1 MSSGGG
7 GGSGVPA
14 DTTNVQTIREAP
26 EIEARRLGLM
36 DAAVELAKKKT
47 SPPAFQIAPMSA
59 AEQQGLTL
67 AGQTGA
73 GAGAISDA
81 YAGITAA
88 STAAGQNLT
97 GATTAA
103 GRQFS
108 ATDVQ
113 AAMNP
118 YIQNVVNR
126 IGESYAA
133 KETDLS
139 SRAIQAGAFGGG
151 REGVG
156 IAELQRQKADVLGG
170 VYGQGYTSAL
180 GELQTQRGLEAQTAL
195 QAGAGQLQR
204 GQLEQMRLQGA
215 QLQQQGQAQ
224 DIQSL
229 MGAGGVQRGISQAEL
244 EATRQTGLQTIQEP
258 YQRVAFVSDIQ
269 SGVPSASQQRLQT
282 TYAPQ
287 PSPLGQAVGTGI
299 GAYAAFAPK

>member
-7 GGSGVPA
+7 GGGGVPA

-36 DAAVELAKKKT
+36 DAATELAKKKT
-47 SPPAFQIAPMSA
+47 SPPAFQVAPMA
-59 AEQQGLTL
+59 TAETAGLNL
-67 AGQTGA
+67 AQQTGA
-73 GAGAISDA
+73 GAGAITSA
-81 YAGITAA
+81 YGD
-88 STAAGQNLT
+88 LT

-103 GRQFS
+103 GQQFT
-108 ATDVQ
+108 AADIQ
-113 AAMNP
+113 AGMNP

-126 IGESYAA
+126 VGEDYAA
-133 KETDLS
+133 KETALANK
-139 SRAIQAGAFGGG
+139 AIQAGAFGGG

-156 IAELQRQKADVLGG
+156 IAELQRQKADTLGG
-170 VYGQGYTSAL
+170 IYGAGYQSSL

-195 QAGAGQLQR
+195 QAGAG
-204 GQLEQMRLQGA
+204 RLQGA
-215 QLQQQGQAQ
+215 QLQQTGQAQ
-224 DIQSL
+224 DIQNL
-229 MGAGGVQRGISQAEL
+229 MGTGGTQRGIAQAQL
-244 EATRQTGLQTIQEP
+244 EAARQTQLQAIQEP
-258 YQRVAFVSDIQ
+258 YQRVAFASDIQ

>member
-1 MSSGGG
+1 
-7 GGSGVPA
+7 
-14 DTTNVQTIREAP
+14 
-26 EIEARRLGLM
+26 
-36 DAAVELAKKKT
+36 
-47 SPPAFQIAPMSA
+47 
-59 AEQQGLTL
+59 
-67 AGQTGA
+67 
-73 GAGAISDA
+73 
-81 YAGITAA
+81 
-88 STAAGQNLT
+88 
-97 GATTAA
+97 
-103 GRQFS
+103 
-108 ATDVQ
+108 
-113 AAMNP
+113 MNP

-139 SRAIQAGAFGGG
+139 TRAIQAGAFGGG

-170 VYGQGYTSAL
+170 VYGAGYESSL

-195 QAGAGQLQR
+195 QAGAGRLQ
-204 GQLEQMRLQGA
+204 GAQTRLQGA
-215 QLQQQGQAQ
+215 QLEQAGQAQ

-229 MGAGGVQRGISQAEL
+229 MGAGGVERGIEQAKL
-244 EATRQTGLQTIQEP
+244 EAARQTGLQTIQEP

-299 GAYAAFAPK
+299 GAYAAFAPRA

>member
-7 GGSGVPA
+7 GGGGVPA

-36 DAAVELAKKKT
+36 DAATELAKKKT
-47 SPPAFQIAPMSA
+47 SPPAFQVAPMA
-59 AEQQGLTL
+59 TAETAGLNL
-67 AGQTGA
+67 AQQTGA
-73 GAGAISDA
+73 GAGAITSA
-81 YAGITAA
+81 YGD
-88 STAAGQNLT
+88 LT

-103 GRQFS
+103 GQQFT
-108 ATDVQ
+108 AADIQ
-113 AAMNP
+113 AGMNP

-126 IGESYAA
+126 VGEDYAA
-133 KETDLS
+133 KETALAN
-139 SRAIQAGAFGGG
+139 RAIQAGAFGGG

-156 IAELQRQKADVLGG
+156 IAELQRQKADTLGG
-170 VYGQGYTSAL
+170 IYGAGYQSSL

-195 QAGAGQLQR
+195 QAGAG
-204 GQLEQMRLQGA
+204 RLQGA
-215 QLQQQGQAQ
+215 QLQQTGQAQ
-224 DIQSL
+224 DIQNL
-229 MGAGGVQRGISQAEL
+229 MGTGGTQRGIAQAQL
-244 EATRQTGLQTIQEP
+244 EATRQTQLQAIQEP
-258 YQRVAFVSDIQ
+258 YQRVAFASDIQ

>member
-7 GGSGVPA
+7 GGGGVPA

-36 DAAVELAKKKT
+36 DSATELAKT
-47 SPPAFQIAPMSA
+47 ATTPPAFQVAPMST
-59 AEQQGLTL
+59 AEQAGLTL

-73 GAGAISDA
+73 GAGAISGA
-81 YAGITAA
+81 YAD
-88 STAAGQNLT
+88 LT

-103 GRQFS
+103 GQQFT
-108 ATDVQ
+108 AADIQ
-113 AAMNP
+113 AGMNP

-139 SRAIQAGAFGGG
+139 TRAIQAGAFGGG

-170 VYGQGYTSAL
+170 VYGAGYESSL

-195 QAGAGQLQR
+195 QAGAG
-204 GQLEQMRLQGA
+204 RLQGA

-229 MGAGGVQRGISQAEL
+229 MGAGGVERGIAQAEL

-299 GAYAAFAPK
+299 GAYAAFGPK

>member
-36 DAAVELAKKKT
+36 DAATELAKKPT
-47 SPPAFQIAPMSA
+47 SPPAFQVAPMA
-59 AEQQGLTL
+59 TAETAGLNL
-67 AGQTGA
+67 AQQTGA
-73 GAGAISDA
+73 GAGAITSA
-81 YAGITAA
+81 YGD
-88 STAAGQNLT
+88 LT

-103 GRQFS
+103 GQQFT
-108 ATDVQ
+108 AADVQ
-113 AAMNP
+113 AGMNP

-126 IGESYAA
+126 VGEDYAA
-133 KETDLS
+133 KETALAN
-139 SRAIQAGAFGGG
+139 RAIQAGAFGGG

-156 IAELQRQKADVLGG
+156 IAELQRQKADTLGG
-170 VYGQGYTSAL
+170 IYGAGYQSSL
-180 GELQTQRGLEAQTAL
+180 GELQTQRGLQAQTGL
-195 QAGAGQLQR
+195 QA
-204 GQLEQMRLQGA
+204 A

-224 DIQSL
+224 DIQGL
-229 MGAGGVQRGISQAEL
+229 MGTGGTQRGIAQAQL
-244 EATRQTGLQTIQEP
+244 EAARQTQLQAIQEP
-258 YQRVAFVSDIQ
+258 YQRVAFASDIQ
-269 SGVPSASQQRLQT
+269 SGVPSASQQRLQA

>member
-7 GGSGVPA
+7 GGGGSVPA

-36 DAAVELAKKKT
+36 DAATELARKST
-47 SPPAFQIAPMSA
+47 NPPAFQVAPMA
-59 AEQQGLTL
+59 TAETAGLNL
-67 AGQTGA
+67 AQQTGA
-73 GAGAISDA
+73 GAGAITSA
-81 YAGITAA
+81 YGD
-88 STAAGQNLT
+88 LT

-103 GRQFS
+103 GQQFT
-108 ATDVQ
+108 AADIQ
-113 AAMNP
+113 AGMNP

-126 IGESYAA
+126 VGEDYAA
-133 KETDLS
+133 KETALANK
-139 SRAIQAGAFGGG
+139 AIQAGAFGGG

-156 IAELQRQKADVLGG
+156 IAELQRQKADTLGG
-170 VYGQGYTSAL
+170 IYGQGYQSSL
-180 GELQTQRGLEAQTAL
+180 GELQTQRALESQTGL
-195 QAGAGQLQR
+195 QA
-204 GQLEQMRLQGA
+204 A

-229 MGAGGVQRGISQAEL
+229 MATGGTQRGIAQAQL
-244 EATRQTGLQTIQEP
+244 EAARQTGLQNIQEP

>member
-1 MSSGGG
+1 MSSGGGG

-36 DAAVELAKKKT
+36 DAATELAKTKT
-47 SPPAFQIAPMSA
+47 SPPAFQVAPMA
-59 AEQQGLTL
+59 TAETAGLNL
-67 AGQTGA
+67 AQQTGA
-73 GAGAISDA
+73 GAGAITSA
-81 YAGITAA
+81 YGD
-88 STAAGQNLT
+88 LT

-103 GRQFS
+103 GRQFT
-108 ATDVQ
+108 AADVQ
-113 AAMNP
+113 AGMNP

-126 IGESYAA
+126 SGEDYAA
-133 KETDLS
+133 KETALAN
-139 SRAIQAGAFGGG
+139 RAIQAGAFGGG

-156 IAELQRQKADVLGG
+156 IAELQRQKADTLGG
-170 VYGQGYTSAL
+170 IYGAGYQSSL

-195 QAGAGQLQR
+195 QAGAG
-204 GQLEQMRLQGA
+204 RLQGA
-215 QLQQQGQAQ
+215 QLQQAGQAQ
-224 DIQSL
+224 DIQGL
-229 MGAGGVQRGISQAEL
+229 MGTGGTQRGIAQAQL
-244 EATRQTGLQTIQEP
+244 EATRQTQLQAIQEP
-258 YQRVAFVSDIQ
+258 YQRVAFASDIQ

>member
-1 MSSGGG
+1 MSSGGGG

-36 DAAVELAKKKT
+36 DAATELAKTQT
-47 SPPAFQIAPMSA
+47 SPPAFQVAPMTT
-59 AEQQGLTL
+59 AETAGLNL
-67 AGQTGA
+67 AQATGA
-73 GAGAISDA
+73 GATNIA
-81 YAGITAA
+81 
-88 STAAGQNLT
+88 

-103 GRQFS
+103 GQQFTAS
-108 ATDVQ
+108 DVQ

-118 YIQNVVNR
+118 YIQNVVDQ
-126 IGESYAA
+126 IGADYAT
-133 KETDLS
+133 KETALANK
-139 SRAIQAGAFGGG
+139 AIQAGAFGGG

-156 IAELQRQKADVLGG
+156 IAELQRQKAGVLGQ
-170 VYGQGYTSAL
+170 VYGQGYESAL

-195 QAGAGQLQR
+195 QA
-204 GQLEQMRLQGA
+204 A

-229 MGAGGVQRGISQAEL
+229 MGAGGVQRGIEQAKL
-244 EATRQTGLQTIQEP
+244 EATRQTGLQNIQEP
-258 YQRVAFVSDIQ
+258 YQRVAFASDIQ

>member
-7 GGSGVPA
+7 GGGGVPA

-36 DAAVELAKKKT
+36 DSATELAKT
-47 SPPAFQIAPMSA
+47 ATTPPAFQVAPMSA
-59 AEQQGLTL
+59 AEQAGLTL

-81 YAGITAA
+81 YSGV
-88 STAAGQNLT
+88 TAAGQNLT

-103 GRQFS
+103 GRQFT
-108 ATDVQ
+108 AADVQ
-113 AAMNP
+113 AGMNP

-126 IGESYAA
+126 INESYAA

-139 SRAIQAGAFGGG
+139 TRAIQAGAFGGG

-170 VYGQGYTSAL
+170 VYGQGYQSSL

-195 QAGAGQLQR
+195 QAGAG
-204 GQLEQMRLQGA
+204 RLQGA

-229 MGAGGVQRGISQAEL
+229 MGAGGVERGIAQAQL
-244 EATRQTGLQTIQEP
+244 EATRQTGLQAIQEP

-299 GAYAAFAPK
+299 GAYAAFGASR

>member
-7 GGSGVPA
+7 GGGGVPA

-36 DAAVELAKKKT
+36 DAATELAKKPT
-47 SPPAFQIAPMSA
+47 SPPAFQVAPMA
-59 AEQQGLTL
+59 TAETAGLNL
-67 AGQTGA
+67 AQQTGA
-73 GAGAISDA
+73 GAGAITSA
-81 YAGITAA
+81 YGD
-88 STAAGQNLT
+88 LT

-103 GRQFS
+103 GQQFT
-108 ATDVQ
+108 AADIQ
-113 AAMNP
+113 AGMNP

-126 IGESYAA
+126 VGEDYAA
-133 KETDLS
+133 KETALANK
-139 SRAIQAGAFGGG
+139 AIQAGAFGGG

-156 IAELQRQKADVLGG
+156 IAELQRQKADTLGG
-170 VYGQGYTSAL
+170 IYGAGYQSSL

-195 QAGAGQLQR
+195 QAGAG
-204 GQLEQMRLQGA
+204 RLQGA
-215 QLQQQGQAQ
+215 QLQQTGQAQ
-224 DIQSL
+224 DIQNL
-229 MGAGGVQRGISQAEL
+229 MGTGGTQRGIAQAQL
-244 EATRQTGLQTIQEP
+244 EASRQTQLQAIQEP
-258 YQRVAFVSDIQ
+258 YQRVAFASDIQ

>member
-7 GGSGVPA
+7 GGGGVPA

-36 DAAVELAKKKT
+36 DSATELAKT
-47 SPPAFQIAPMSA
+47 ATTPPAFQVAPMST
-59 AEQQGLTL
+59 AEQAGLTL

-73 GAGAISDA
+73 GAGAIGDA
-81 YAGITAA
+81 YSGV
-88 STAAGQNLT
+88 TAAGQNLT

-103 GRQFS
+103 GRQFTAS
-108 ATDVQ
+108 DIQ

-139 SRAIQAGAFGGG
+139 TRAIQAGAFGGG

-195 QAGAGQLQR
+195 QAGAG
-204 GQLEQMRLQGA
+204 RLQGA

-229 MGAGGVQRGISQAEL
+229 MGAGGVERGIAQAEL

-299 GAYAAFAPK
+299 GAYAAFAPRA

>member
-36 DAAVELAKKKT
+36 DAATELAKKKT
-47 SPPAFQIAPMSA
+47 SPPAFQVAPMA
-59 AEQQGLTL
+59 TAETAGLNL
-67 AGQTGA
+67 AQQTGA
-73 GAGAISDA
+73 GAGAITSA
-81 YAGITAA
+81 YGD
-88 STAAGQNLT
+88 LT

-103 GRQFS
+103 GQQFT
-108 ATDVQ
+108 AADIQ
-113 AAMNP
+113 AGMNP

-126 IGESYAA
+126 VGEDYAA
-133 KETDLS
+133 KETALANK
-139 SRAIQAGAFGGG
+139 AIQAGAFGGG

-156 IAELQRQKADVLGG
+156 IAELQRQKADTLGG
-170 VYGQGYTSAL
+170 IYGAGYQSSL

-195 QAGAGQLQR
+195 QAGAG
-204 GQLEQMRLQGA
+204 RLQGA
-215 QLQQQGQAQ
+215 QLQQTGQAQ
-224 DIQSL
+224 DIQNL
-229 MGAGGVQRGISQAEL
+229 MGTGGTQRGIAQAQL
-244 EATRQTGLQTIQEP
+244 EAARQTQLQAIQEP
-258 YQRVAFVSDIQ
+258 YQRVAFASDIQ

>member
-1 MSSGGG
+1 MSSGGGG

-36 DAAVELAKKKT
+36 DAATELAKTKT
-47 SPPAFQIAPMSA
+47 SPPAFQVAPMA
-59 AEQQGLTL
+59 TAETAGLNL
-67 AGQTGA
+67 AQQTGA
-73 GAGAISDA
+73 GAGAISSA
-81 YAGITAA
+81 YTD
-88 STAAGQNLT
+88 LT

-103 GRQFS
+103 GQQFT
-108 ATDVQ
+108 AADIQ
-113 AAMNP
+113 AGMNP

-126 IGESYAA
+126 VGEDYAA
-133 KETDLS
+133 KETALAN
-139 SRAIQAGAFGGG
+139 RAIQAGAFGGG

-156 IAELQRQKADVLGG
+156 IAELQRQKADTLGG
-170 VYGQGYTSAL
+170 IYGAGYQSSL
-180 GELQTQRGLEAQTAL
+180 GELQTQRGLQAQTGL
-195 QAGAGQLQR
+195 QA
-204 GQLEQMRLQGA
+204 A

-224 DIQSL
+224 DIQGL
-229 MGAGGVQRGISQAEL
+229 MGTGGTQRGIAQAQL
-244 EATRQTGLQTIQEP
+244 EAARQTQLQAIQEP
-258 YQRVAFVSDIQ
+258 YQRVAFASDIQ

>member
-7 GGSGVPA
+7 GGGGSVPA

-36 DAAVELAKKKT
+36 DAATELAKTKT
-47 SPPAFQIAPMSA
+47 TPPAFTVAPLA
-59 AEQQGLTL
+59 TAETEGINL
-67 AGQTGA
+67 ARQLGA
-73 GAGAISDA
+73 GAQNIS
-81 YAGITAA
+81 
-88 STAAGQNLT
+88 

-103 GRQFS
+103 GTQFS
-108 ATDVQ
+108 AADVQ

-126 IGESYAA
+126 IGEDYAA
-133 KETDLS
+133 KETQLANK
-139 SRAIQAGAFGGG
+139 AIQAGAFGGG

-170 VYGQGYTSAL
+170 VYGQGYQSAL
-180 GELQTQRGLEAQTAL
+180 GELQTQRGLQAQTGL
-195 QAGAGQLQR
+195 QA
-204 GQLEQMRLQGA
+204 A

-229 MGAGGVQRGISQAEL
+229 MGVGGVQRGVAQAEL
-244 EATRQTGLQTIQEP
+244 EATRQTALQAIQEP
-258 YQRVAFVSDIQ
+258 YQRVAFASDIQ

>member
-7 GGSGVPA
+7 GGGGVPA

-36 DAAVELAKKKT
+36 DAATELAKTKT
-47 SPPAFQIAPMSA
+47 SPPAFQVAPMA
-59 AEQQGLTL
+59 TAETAGLNL
-67 AGQTGA
+67 AQQTGA
-73 GAGAISDA
+73 GAANIA
-81 YAGITAA
+81 
-88 STAAGQNLT
+88 

-103 GRQFS
+103 GQQFTAS
-108 ATDVQ
+108 DVQ

-118 YIQNVVNR
+118 YIQNVVDQ
-126 IGESYAA
+126 IGADYAT
-133 KETDLS
+133 KETALANK
-139 SRAIQAGAFGGG
+139 AIQAGAFGGG

-156 IAELQRQKADVLGG
+156 IAELQRQKSGVLGQ
-170 VYGQGYTSAL
+170 VYGQGYESAL
-180 GELQTQRGLEAQTAL
+180 GELQTQRGLQAQTGL
-195 QAGAGQLQR
+195 QA
-204 GQLEQMRLQGA
+204 A

-224 DIQSL
+224 DIQGL
-229 MGAGGVQRGISQAEL
+229 MGTGGTQRGIAQAQL
-244 EATRQTGLQTIQEP
+244 EASRQTQLQAIQEP
-258 YQRVAFVSDIQ
+258 YQRVAFASDIQ

>member
-7 GGSGVPA
+7 GGGGVPA

-36 DAAVELAKKKT
+36 DAATELAKKPT
-47 SPPAFQIAPMSA
+47 SPPAFQVAPMA
-59 AEQQGLTL
+59 TAETAGLNL
-67 AGQTGA
+67 AQQTGA
-73 GAGAISDA
+73 GAGAITSA
-81 YAGITAA
+81 YGD
-88 STAAGQNLT
+88 LT

-103 GRQFS
+103 GQQFT
-108 ATDVQ
+108 AADVQ
-113 AAMNP
+113 AGMNP

-126 IGESYAA
+126 INESYAT
-133 KETDLS
+133 KETDLAN
-139 SRAIQAGAFGGG
+139 RAIQSGAFGGG

-156 IAELQRQKADVLGG
+156 IAELQRQKSDTLGG
-170 VYGQGYTSAL
+170 IYGAGYQSSL

-195 QAGAGQLQR
+195 QAGAG
-204 GQLEQMRLQGA
+204 RLQGA
-215 QLQQQGQAQ
+215 QLQQTGQAQ

-229 MGAGGVQRGISQAEL
+229 MGTGGVQRGIEQAQL
-244 EATRQTGLQTIQEP
+244 EATRQTQLQAIQEP
-258 YQRVAFVSDIQ
+258 YQRVAFASDIQ

>member
-7 GGSGVPA
+7 GGGGVPA

-36 DAAVELAKKKT
+36 DAATELAKTKT
-47 SPPAFQIAPMSA
+47 SPPAFQVAPMA
-59 AEQQGLTL
+59 TAETAGLNL
-67 AGQTGA
+67 AQQTGA
-73 GAGAISDA
+73 GAGAISSA
-81 YAGITAA
+81 YTD
-88 STAAGQNLT
+88 LT

-103 GRQFS
+103 GQQFT
-108 ATDVQ
+108 AADIQ
-113 AAMNP
+113 AGMNP

-126 IGESYAA
+126 VGEDYAA
-133 KETDLS
+133 KETALANK
-139 SRAIQAGAFGGG
+139 AIQAGAFGGG

-156 IAELQRQKADVLGG
+156 IAELQRQKADTLGG
-170 VYGQGYTSAL
+170 IYGAGYQSSL

-195 QAGAGQLQR
+195 QAGAG
-204 GQLEQMRLQGA
+204 RLQGA

-229 MGAGGVQRGISQAEL
+229 MGTGGVQRGIEQAQL
-244 EATRQTGLQTIQEP
+244 EATRQTGLQNIQEP